1 MPTALVTGATG
12 LVGSHIVER
21 LQREDWRVRALV
33 RSPFEA
39 RWLEAQGVEL
49 HTGDILDPSSFSR
62 AAAGCDVLFHTAA
75 TVVTRGGWETF
86 RSLNVEGTRHAV
98 DAAAGAGARLLQVS
112 SVAVY
117 GPTARYR
124 GAGHRTDESTPL
136 SPLPPRA
143 LYARS
148 KRESEA
154 IALDA
159 HRTGRVWAT
168 AIRPDVIYGPRDRQF
183 TPRVARLLSSHV
195 APLVDGGRAVLAIVH
210 AANVADAAVRAATS
224 DVAGGKAY
232 NTANDFD
239 VTVREFVRL
248 AAQGLGHRV
257 LTPTVPLVVARAGL
271 QVLRAMLAL
280 TGVGGGVVS
289 ASSLDLVTRDNPFS
303 SDLAKRELGWSP
315 TMRPEVGV
323 PEAFRWWR
331 LHRA

>member
-12 LVGSHIVER
+12 LVGSHIVAR
-21 LQREDWRVRALV
+21 LQREGWGVRALV
-33 RSPFEA
+33 RSPLEA
-39 RWLEAQGVEL
+39 GWLEDQGVEL
-49 HTGDILDPSSFSR
+49 HTGDILDPGSFAR
-62 AAAGCDVLFHTAA
+62 AAAGCDILFHAAA
-75 TVVTRGGWETF
+75 TVVTRGGWEKF
-86 RSLNVEGTRHAV
+86 RSCNVDGTRHAV
-98 DAAAGAGARLLQVS
+98 DAAAAAGARLLQLS

-124 GAGHRTDESTPL
+124 GAGSATDETTPL

-143 LYARS
+143 HYARS

-154 IALDA
+154 IALEA
-159 HRTGRVWAT
+159 HRAGRVWAA

-183 TPRVARLLSSHV
+183 TPRVARLLSSRL

-210 AANVADAAVRAATS
+210 AANVADAAVLAATS

-239 VTVREFVRL
+239 VTVREFVAL

-257 LTPTVPLVVARAGL
+257 LTPAVPLSVARAGL
-271 QVLRAMLAL
+271 HIMRALLAL
-280 TGVGGGVVS
+280 TGGDGGVVS

-303 SDLAKRELGWSP
+303 SELARRELGWSP
-315 TMRPEVGV
+315 TKRPETGV

-331 LHRA
+331 SHRA